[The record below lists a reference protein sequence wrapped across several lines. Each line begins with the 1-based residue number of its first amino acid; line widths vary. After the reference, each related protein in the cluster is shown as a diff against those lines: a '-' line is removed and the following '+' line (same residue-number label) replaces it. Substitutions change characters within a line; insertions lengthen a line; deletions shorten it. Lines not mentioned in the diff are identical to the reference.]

1 MIQVVCPHC
10 GQAHDIRNEW
20 GHSSNGSEQQLS
32 GTQAQLLLYAR
43 DLAKTYAVQKL
54 MAQYLPG
61 DLRDRVGQGSNQ
73 AIAERRCVTILFADL
88 VGFTQLA
95 SHLDPEEI
103 FSLMN
108 VCFRRLAAHVFK
120 YGGVID
126 KFLGDGL
133 MALFGAP
140 TAHEDDPER
149 AVRAALDMQTE
160 LQALSAEIQP
170 YLGFTLQLHIGIN
183 SGEVIAGSIGLDEQL
198 SYTVMGEAV
207 NLAIRLQ
214 EAAEPGSI
222 LVGEP
227 VYRRTKPLFDYEY
240 LGELEVKG
248 YETRVPIFRV
258 RTERETP
265 GIVRPASDILFP
277 WIGRERELKR
287 LADLSHR
294 LASGQG
300 GVAVVLGEAGLGKTR
315 LVHEWLTRQPAGRT
329 LIWQG
334 SAQMFRQRISYS
346 LWRALL
352 RDGLHLRPANVS
364 AAEVATRQAL
374 LAELGDLAPF
384 ILALVHN
391 QASAADA
398 SQLRPEG
405 ARSQTFQAVRELLA
419 AQARRAPL
427 ILVVDNWHWV
437 DDLSRDLLLALL
449 PLADGQ
455 PILFCILSRPG
466 IGLAQSPIGDL
477 EMHVGQHF
485 ERIELKPLG
494 PGEGWEMLSSLIITD
509 NLAKEA
515 QSLILSRSQGNPL
528 YLTELL
534 RLMAAEDIARPAAA
548 PKGKDARWQVA
559 WPERLASLHVPPT
572 LSGLTQANLD
582 RLPLALRE
590 ILSYAAVIG
599 PAFSPGLLQAVI
611 ARERQVSA
619 LAARLEELVARG
631 FIEPASLGSHMYA
644 FRHAIVQ
651 ETIYHSLL
659 SDRRRAVHRLIA
671 DELEIL
677 PEGDVDASV
686 ELMAHHFLQAG
697 VPAKAVPYLIRAG
710 RRAQNRGA
718 YKLAVE
724 HYRAALAV
732 LDDAPRYEGQRLG
745 LEMALGETCACLGR
759 YEEAVAHYQSA
770 LSLSAQAEQ
779 RADIQ
784 RLIGATLT
792 ARGDWKAGWVWLD
805 RSLECLAEGRVPA
818 TSIVRGQVYA
828 DCAQAEWCL
837 GDHQQAELWAREA
850 IVILEGTP
858 ARNSLACCYRTLGH
872 VYQSLGQASLAE
884 QYGVQAAAVLDGLT
898 ADPTPGPTYLLD
910 QGTRPAVQRQ
920 VFVGRVDRLP
930 RYPRAPSSV
939 KLHSGPGP

>member
-1 MIQVVCPHC
+1 MIQEVCPHC
-10 GQAHDIRNEW
+10 GQAYDIRSES
-20 GHSSNGSEQQLS
+20 GHSSNGSEKQLS
-32 GTQAQLLLYAR
+32 CTQAQLLLYAR
-43 DLAKTYAVQKL
+43 DLAKTYAMQKL

-61 DLRDRVGQGSNQ
+61 DLRDRIGRGNNQ

-95 SHLDPEEI
+95 SHLDAEEI

-108 VCFRRLAAHVFK
+108 ACFQRLAAHIFRH
-120 YGGVID
+120 GGVID

-140 TAHEDDPER
+140 VAHENDPER

-160 LQALSAEIQP
+160 LQVLSAEIQP
-170 YLGFTLQLHIGIN
+170 HLGFTLQLHMGIN
-183 SGEVIAGSIGLDEQL
+183 SGEVIAGSIGVDEQL

-214 EAAEPGSI
+214 EVAEPGNI
-222 LVGEP
+222 LVGES
-227 VYRRTKPLFDYEY
+227 VYRRTEHLFDYQC

-248 YETRVPIFRV
+248 YETPVPIFSV

-265 GIVRPASDILFP
+265 AFVQPVGDIWCP
-277 WIGRERELKR
+277 WIGRDGELER

-300 GVAVVLGEAGLGKTR
+300 GIAVVLGEAGLGKTR
-315 LVHEWLTRQPAGRT
+315 LVHEWLTRLPAGRT
-329 LIWQG
+329 VIWRG
-334 SAQMFRQRISYS
+334 TAQLFRQRISYS

-352 RDGLHLRPANVS
+352 RDGLHLRLGNVS

-391 QASAADA
+391 QTSAAEA

-405 ARSQTFQAVRELLA
+405 ARSKTFQAVRDLLV
-419 AQARRAPL
+419 AQARRTPL

-437 DDLSRDLLLALL
+437 DDLSQDLLLTLL
-449 PLADGQ
+449 PLADQQ

-466 IGLAQSPIGDL
+466 IELAQSPIDDL

-485 ERIELKPLG
+485 ERIELKPLR
-494 PGEGWEMLSSLIITD
+494 PGESREMLSSLIVTD

-515 QSLILSRSQGNPL
+515 QSLLLSRCQGNPL
-528 YLTELL
+528 YLKELL
-534 RLMAAEDIARPAAA
+534 RLMAAEDIARPAAG
-548 PKGKDARWQVA
+548 PRGKDPRWQVVR
-559 WPERLASLHVPPT
+559 PERLASLRVPPT

-582 RLPLALRE
+582 RLPLTLRE
-590 ILSYAAVIG
+590 VLSYAAVIG
-599 PAFSPGLLQAVI
+599 HTFSPSLLQAVI
-611 ARERQVSA
+611 AHERQVSA
-619 LAARLEELVARG
+619 FAARLEELVARG
-631 FIEPASLGSHMYA
+631 VIEPVTPEGHTYA

-651 ETIYHSLL
+651 ETIYNSLL

-697 VPAKAVPYLIRAG
+697 VPAKAAPYLIRAG

-718 YKLAVE
+718 YKVAVE
-724 HYRAALAV
+724 HYLAT
-732 LDDAPRYEGQRLG
+732 LAILNDAPRYEGQRLG
-745 LEMALGETCACLGR
+745 LEMTLGEIYARLGQ
-759 YEEAVAHYQSA
+759 YEEAATHYQSA

-779 RADIQ
+779 QADIQ
-784 RLIGATLT
+784 RLIGATLAAT
-792 ARGDWKAGWVWLD
+792 GDWKAGWVWLD
-805 RSLECLAEGRVPA
+805 QSLECLAEGRVPA
-818 TSIVRGQVYA
+818 MSIVRGQVYA
-828 DCAQAEWCL
+828 DCAQVEWCL
-837 GDHQQAELWAREA
+837 GDHQRAELWAREA

-858 ARNSLACCYRTLGH
+858 ARDSLAGCYRTLSH
-872 VYQSLGQASLAE
+872 VYKSLGRTSLAE
-884 QYGVQAAAVLDGLT
+884 QYSVQAAALLQGLNP
-898 ADPTPGPTYLLD
+898 DPTPRTAYLL
-910 QGTRPAVQRQ
+910 GRETHPA
-920 VFVGRVDRLP
+920 GW
-930 RYPRAPSSV
+930 
-939 KLHSGPGP
+939 